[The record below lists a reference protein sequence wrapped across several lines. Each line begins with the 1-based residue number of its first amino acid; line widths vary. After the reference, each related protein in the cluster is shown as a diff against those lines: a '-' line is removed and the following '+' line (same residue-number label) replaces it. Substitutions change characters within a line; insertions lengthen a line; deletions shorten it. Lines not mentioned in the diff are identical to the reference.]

1 MTVDL
6 NTTQVFF
13 PLHHH
18 FAFSSSQQKALSW
31 AWWNFPVLSSPLSE
45 VPGEAT
51 EQPGQCCRT
60 AGAGARLAEL
70 PPWGNAFAENKH
82 QQCCTC
88 CCGCCIPYSRQLL
101 LLPQWLVSLRKG
113 CTLTAESLNQFPQ
126 QDTSLQPHDYFP
138 AVRDFPHLQGGL
150 SKLPA
155 LLARLTVWQEHGKTF
170 HLDQPSFLREV
181 AAPLSGLH
189 KNCCSRMEL

>member
-1 MTVDL
+1 MTAAL
-6 NTTQVFF
+6 NTTQVFL

-18 FAFSSSQQKALSW
+18 FAFISSQQKALSW

-60 AGAGARLAEL
+60 AGARTRLAEL
-70 PPWGNAFAENKH
+70 PPWGNAFAENKR
-82 QQCCTC
+82 QQCCTY

-113 CTLTAESLNQFPQ
+113 CTPNSRIIKSAPTAGHFSPASWL
-126 QDTSLQPHDYFP
+126 FP

-155 LLARLTVWQEHGKTF
+155 LLARHCVARTWQN
-170 HLDQPSFLREV
+170 
-181 AAPLSGLH
+181 LSPGPAQLPRGGG
-189 KNCCSRMEL
+189 SSPQRSPEELLF